1 MRSGYSSDS
10 DLYDFVLEIK
20 YGDSEFLL
28 NNPNLLVNDRLL
40 NKALSQKFT
49 INVDKSNGVDV
60 KSILQDLYISYGKTI

>member
-49 INVDKSNGVDV
+49 IDKSNGVDV

>member
-49 INVDKSNGVDV
+49 IDKSNDVDV